1 VKVLVLGHTAEL
13 GGAEIGLVSMAR
25 YLPADV
31 RVVLLEDG
39 PLVGRL
45 RAVGAAVEVC
55 ELNAALRRPRR
66 NPGEL
71 ARYGRALAALRRAI
85 LDQVARHG
93 ADVVLLNTLRITRLV
108 AACALPPR
116 VRCVTMLRD
125 GLRPPHIGRR
135 DAVVDQVAVNA
146 VSSAVVANS
155 AWTRSEL
162 VTRRPSFVVPPFVA
176 ADFFEAPL
184 EPRAEDELRV
194 LMLGRMAHWKGQLLG
209 LRALASLRTSRR
221 LAVTVAGGT
230 WFGET
235 AHQEKIRQFARE
247 HPQLRIDV
255 PGHVDEVV
263 ELIDRHDVLLHTS
276 LLPEPFGQV
285 IVQGLARGRVVVAAD
300 SGGPAEVITHG
311 HDGLLYRTGD
321 QDDLTRTLEQV
332 AAGGPRLA
340 GIRENAART
349 ARRYHPERTAE
360 RLRSA
365 LDRVTG
371 RATGGQVSAYS
382 GRCADSPTRCAC
394 CSPAPH
400 PAGSGSR
407 PVR

>member
-1 VKVLVLGHTAEL
+1 MRVKVLVLGHTAEL
-13 GGAEIGLVSMAR
+13 GGAEIGLVTMVR

-45 RAVGAAVEVC
+45 RAAGAAVEVC
-55 ELNAALRRPRR
+55 EVNAALA
-66 NPGEL
+66 PGRTPGDL
-71 ARYGRALAALRRAI
+71 ARHGRALVALRRVI
-85 LDQVARHG
+85 LDQVAQHG
-93 ADVVLLNTLRITRLV
+93 ADLVLLNTLRITRLV
-108 AACALPPR
+108 AACALPRR

-125 GLRPPHIGRR
+125 GLRPPHIGRH
-135 DAVVDQVAVNA
+135 DAVVDQLAVNA

-155 AWTRSEL
+155 AWTRGEL
-162 VTRRPSFVVPPFVA
+162 ATFRPSFVVAPFVA
-176 ADFFEAPL
+176 ADFFETPL
-184 EPRAEDELRV
+184 VPRSEDELRV

-209 LRALASLRTSRR
+209 LRALAALRTSRR

-235 AHQEKIRQFARE
+235 AHQERIRRFAGE
-247 HPQLRIDV
+247 HPELRVDV
-255 PGHVDEVV
+255 LGHVDAVV

-321 QDDLTRTLEQV
+321 QDDLTRTLEQITV
-332 AAGGPRLA
+332 DGPELAAVRA
-340 GIRENAART
+340 NAVRA
-349 ARRYHPERTAE
+349 ARRYHPERTAG

-371 RATGGQVSAYS
+371 PKTAGRESAYS
-382 GRCADSPTRCAC
+382 APCADPTSCAC
-394 CSPAPH
+394 CSPAPGR
-400 PAGSGSR
+400 AG
-407 PVR
+407 